1 MKIGLQT
8 WGSDGDILPF
18 LTLANGLVA
27 AGHNV
32 IVAYTSVDGKDY
44 SSQGDM
50 GGFRTIR
57 INKNFSQGQNLYA
70 LTNSSNPLL
79 ELNALLSHY
88 YEPAV
93 EEMYGASE
101 ELCTTCDLVI
111 GHTLCHTLLTGAEK
125 FNCIH
130 MSLALSP
137 MSIRSD
143 YIPPIGPDF
152 GRAVNWLLWEIGD
165 VLMTKMLFKKANKLR
180 KDLGLSPIRSLQS
193 GLFISKS
200 LTLVAASEALCPRP
214 QDWGEHIQ
222 VCGFLNPQTDTLW
235 EMPET
240 LRQFL
245 SEGKPPVYM
254 TFGTCMQFDLEQNT
268 RLFID
273 AAKRSGQRTIIQTG
287 FNSGNKNPD
296 TSDIFYVESLP
307 HNQVFPLCS
316 AVVHHGGA
324 GTTQAALIAGKPSI
338 VVTHAYDQ
346 MDWGNRLLQVGAT
359 GKVLSRKKVDSIQL
373 ERAINEVSNSTVM
386 RQNAEK
392 IGAKMR
398 DENGVDTAIK
408 LLEQRYAQLSAN
420 KPV

>member
-1 MKIGLQT
+1 
-8 WGSDGDILPF
+8 

-44 SSQGDM
+44 SSYGERGEFQTM
-50 GGFRTIR
+50 KV
-57 INKNFSQGQNLYA
+57 NKNFPQGLNLYA

-79 ELNALLSHY
+79 ELNALLSNY

-111 GHTLCHTLLTGAEK
+111 GHTLCHTLLTAADK
-125 FNCIH
+125 FNCVH

-143 YIPPIGPDF
+143 YIPPIGPNL

-165 VLMTKMLFKKANKLR
+165 LLMTKMLLRKANKLR
-180 KDLGLSPIRSLQS
+180 KDLGFSPIRSLQRN
-193 GLFISKS
+193 LFISKS
-200 LTLVAASEALCPRP
+200 LTLVAASKALCPRP
-214 QDWGEHIQ
+214 LDWREYIQ

-235 EMPET
+235 EMPEN

-245 SEGKPPVYM
+245 NEGKPPVYM

-268 RLFID
+268 QLFVD
-273 AAKRSGQRTIIQTG
+273 AAKLAGQRAIIQTG
-287 FNSGNKNPD
+287 FNSGIENPNN
-296 TSDIFYVESLP
+296 SDIFYVESLP
-307 HNQVFPLCS
+307 HQKVFPYCS

-324 GTTQAALIAGKPSI
+324 GTTQAALIAGKLSI
-338 VVTHAYDQ
+338 VVAHAYDQ
-346 MDWGNRLLQVGAT
+346 MDWGNRLQ
-359 GKVLSRKKVDSIQL
+359 KVEVAGNVLNRKKVDSFQL
-373 ERAINEVSNSTVM
+373 AKAINEVLNSIFM
-386 RQNAEK
+386 RQNAER

-398 DENGVDTAIK
+398 DENGVSTAIK
-408 LLEQRYAQLSAN
+408 LLEQRYAQLSVN

>member
-27 AGHNV
+27 VGHNV
-32 IVAYTSVDGKDY
+32 TVAYTSVDGKDY
-44 SSQGDM
+44 SSQGEM
-50 GGFRTIR
+50 GGFRTIKV
-57 INKNFSQGQNLYA
+57 NMNFPQGQNLYA

-79 ELNALLSHY
+79 ELNALLSNY

-93 EEMYGASE
+93 QEMYGASE

-111 GHTLCHTLLTGAEK
+111 GHTLCHTLLTAAEK
-125 FNCIH
+125 FNCLH

-137 MSIRSD
+137 MSIRS
-143 YIPPIGPDF
+143 YYTPPIGPNL
-152 GRAVNWLLWEIGD
+152 GKAVNWLLWEIGD
-165 VLMTKMLFKKANKLR
+165 LLMTKMLFKKANKLR
-180 KDLGLSPIRSLQS
+180 KDLGLSPIRSLQRN
-193 GLFISKS
+193 LFISKS
-200 LTLVAASEALCPRP
+200 LTLVAASKALCPRP
-214 QDWGEHIQ
+214 LDWREYIQ

-240 LRQFL
+240 LRQFIN
-245 SEGKPPVYM
+245 EGKPPVYM

-268 RLFID
+268 QLFVD
-273 AAKRSGQRTIIQTG
+273 AAKRSRQRAIIQTG
-287 FNSGNKNPD
+287 FNSGIENPD
-296 TSDIFYVESLP
+296 TSDIFYVESVP
-307 HNQVFPLCS
+307 HNQVFPFCS

-338 VVTHAYDQ
+338 VVAHAYDQ
-346 MDWGNRLLQVGAT
+346 MDWGNRLQKVEVA

-373 ERAINEVSNSTVM
+373 AKAINEVSNSRVL
-386 RQNAEK
+386 RHNAEE

-398 DENGVDTAIK
+398 SENGVGIAIK
-408 LLEQRYAQLSAN
+408 LLEQRYAKLSAN
-420 KPV
+420 KPF

>member
-32 IVAYTSVDGKDY
+32 TVVYTSVDGKDY
-44 SSQGDM
+44 SSQGEM
-50 GGFRTIR
+50 GGFRTIKA
-57 INKNFSQGQNLYA
+57 NKNFSQGQNLYA

-79 ELNALLSHY
+79 ELNALLSNY
-88 YEPAV
+88 FEPAV
-93 EEMYGASE
+93 EEMYNSSE

-111 GHTLCHTLLTGAEK
+111 GHTLCHTLLTAAEK
-125 FNCIH
+125 FNCLH

-143 YIPPIGPDF
+143 YTPPIGPNL
-152 GRAVNWLLWEIGD
+152 GKAVNWLLWEIGD
-165 VLMTKMLFKKANKLR
+165 LVMTKILFKKANKLR

-193 GLFISKS
+193 SLFMSKS
-200 LTLVAASEALCPRP
+200 LTLVAASKALCPRSL
-214 QDWGEHIQ
+214 DWGEHIQ

-235 EMPET
+235 ETPET

-245 SEGKPPVYM
+245 SKGEPPVYM
-254 TFGTCMQFDLEQNT
+254 TFGTCMQFDLEKNT

-273 AAKRSGQRTIIQTG
+273 AAKRSRQRAIIQTG
-287 FNSGNKNPD
+287 FNSGNKNSN
-296 TSDIFYVESLP
+296 TSDVFYVESLP
-307 HNQVFPLCS
+307 HHQVFPFCS

-338 VVTHAYDQ
+338 LVSHAYDQ
-346 MDWGNRLLQVGAT
+346 MDWGNRLQKVEVA

-373 ERAINEVSNSTVM
+373 AKAINEVLNSTVM

-398 DENGVDTAIK
+398 DENGVGTAIK
-408 LLEQRYAQLSAN
+408 LLEQRYAWLSAN